1 MNKNGRVTYKFEVEF
16 KKVFSWRCKLSNNDI
31 ISSRSGLKTGVENE
45 MFWSEMGSGFKAEDG
60 TPPPR
65 LSRSTPSRVLY
76 LQSYLRVF
84 AETGSE

>member
-1 MNKNGRVTYKFEVEF
+1 MEF
-16 KKVFSWRCKLSNNDI
+16 TKVFCWRCKLSNNNI
-31 ISSRSGLKTGVENE
+31 ISSRSGLKTGEEND
-45 MFWSEMGSGFKAEDG
+45 MFWSEMESGFKAQGG